1 MMTLNRAKG
10 MGSVAGVVF
19 MLAFVGVGA
28 RALTGCSSG
37 ASGDTSDG
45 GGGNGNGIGNG
56 NGNGNEGGASSD
68 AGKDGD
74 PFAACTGV
82 DLSQKGTLDIDLKA
96 VKVSGKV
103 TLNGKALV
111 QADSANVGGLTLS
124 DASGL
129 AQMGAVNA
137 SIDADG
143 TYHTTV
149 APGTYDV
156 IYDANGQCNAQ
167 TSAWPCGNHVV
178 KSKVTLSADG
188 VLDVDIPSVKA
199 TGKVTLAGQA
209 VPQGVSLGYIGF
221 ADTDPTQGSGGAAV
235 PAQTNGTTTTYAV
248 NLVPGHYKV
257 VYSANG
263 CQPTSASTGP
273 CNGGVLKADAN
284 LTSAGVLD
292 VDVPVVRVKGK
303 ATLNGAA
310 LPAQASRG
318 SVYFAPPVTDAE
330 ENGVGASAQIQADGT
345 YATALFP
352 GTYDVGYASSSSES
366 DPSLMPKNSGVLR
379 PAQALS
385 ANGTLDLDIPSV
397 AVSGKVSLNGGAM
410 PGVANAGRVSFGTSG
425 AATKGAQ
432 QGVSA
437 AITAGAYK
445 TVLMPGSYDVGYSG
459 DAAPCSQKNMG
470 APPIVPCNGGMLKTI
485 AFAKGQGGVLDL
497 DVKTV
502 KITGKVTL
510 DHGALPELTPI
521 SFSPAAAG
529 ADPGAGGSF
538 VVETQ
543 STYSVLL
550 VPGTYDVG
558 YGGASCS
565 GAMQNMPCNGGTIKE
580 AVALSASGALD
591 VDIPTVTVTGKV
603 TLSGKE
609 PPPTMD
615 PRGAVTFSGKKGGA
629 ATTPT
634 FDVSG
639 PMTYSLRILKGRYVV
654 SYDGNA
660 QLCSNGTVSPLPCG
674 AQVVAGCP

>member
-10 MGSVAGVVF
+10 LGSVMGVVA

-28 RALTGCSSG
+28 RALSGCSSG
-37 ASGDTSDG
+37 ASSDTSDG
-45 GGGNGNGIGNG
+45 GNG
-56 NGNGNEGGASSD
+56 NGNGNGNGAGGEGGASSD
-68 AGKDGD
+68 AGTDGD

-82 DLSQKGTLDIDLKA
+82 DLTQKGTLDIDLKA

-111 QADSANVGGLTLS
+111 QADSANFGRLTLT
-124 DASGL
+124 DATGL
-129 AQMGAVNA
+129 SQMGAVTA
-137 SIDADG
+137 SIDTDG
-143 TYHTTV
+143 TYHTTI

-167 TSAWPCGNHVV
+167 TSTWPCGNHIV

-209 VPQGVSLGYIGF
+209 VPQTVALGYIGF
-221 ADTDPTQGSGGAAV
+221 ADTDPTKAAGGAAV
-235 PAQTNGTTTTYAV
+235 PVQSMAGSSAYAV

-257 VYSANG
+257 IYSANG
-263 CQPTSASTGP
+263 CSAMAASTGP

-292 VDVPVVRVKGK
+292 LDVPVVTVKGK

-310 LPAQASRG
+310 IPAQASRG
-318 SVYFAPPVTDAE
+318 SVYFSPPTTDAAE
-330 ENGVGASAQIQADGT
+330 KGLGASAQIQADGT
-345 YATALFP
+345 YAIALFP
-352 GTYDVGYASSSSES
+352 GTYDVGFSSASAES
-366 DPSLMPKNSGVLR
+366 DPSLMPRNSGVLR

-385 ANGTLDLDIPSV
+385 GNGTLDLDIPSV
-397 AVSGKVSLNGGAM
+397 TVSGKVSLNGSAM
-410 PGVANAGRVSFGTSG
+410 PGVANPGRVSFGTSG
-425 AATKGAQ
+425 AAAKGAL
-432 QGVSA
+432 GVSA
-437 AITAGAYK
+437 AITGGTYK
-445 TVLMPGSYDVGYSG
+445 TVLLPGSYDVAYSG
-459 DAAPCSQKNMG
+459 DSAPCSQTNMG
-470 APPIVPCNGGMLKTI
+470 SPPIVPCNGGLLKTI

-510 DHGALPELTPI
+510 DQGALPELARI
-521 SFSPAAAG
+521 SFSPAVTG
-529 ADPGAGGSF
+529 TGAGTGTGF

-550 VPGTYDVG
+550 MPGTYDVG

-565 GAMQNMPCNGGTIKE
+565 DTMQTMPCNGGTIKE
-580 AVALSASGALD
+580 AVALSAAGALD

-609 PPPTMD
+609 PPATMEA
-615 PRGAVTFSGKKGGA
+615 RGAVTFSDKKGGS
-629 ATTPT
+629 ATTTT

-639 PMTYSLRILKGRYVV
+639 PMTYSLHILKGRYVV
-654 SYDGNA
+654 SYDANA

-674 AQVVAGCP
+674 GQVVAGCP